1 EPVEG
6 PALLKRTG
14 HLQVFKLA
22 KHAPAAKLPEGE
34 RLEQRHVGDMAPDPF
49 PGRVDVV
56 ERREFLGVHAA
67 HISIDNKMAQQGP
80 AVRKPWQKAL
90 KPLPFTIRAGR
101 FLPSVS
107 CRQLYCNL

>member
-1 EPVEG
+1 
-6 PALLKRTG
+6 
-14 HLQVFKLA
+14 
-22 KHAPAAKLPEGE
+22 
-34 RLEQRHVGDMAPDPF
+34 MAPDPF
-49 PGRVDVV
+49 PGRVNVV
-56 ERREFLGVHAA
+56 ERREFFGVHAA

-107 CRQLYCNL
+107 CRQLYRNLGLLTSSSPRWIMQSARKIKTAHEHRGFGHEGLFRTDVET